1 MILEHKDHTMHD
13 ASTKKDHAMTD
24 STTNRQTEP
33 AQIPD
38 VHAIQRFFEVLY
50 PDVGDGYLVLSWPSP
65 TRRHKDGRQALES
78 SWHNLATTGL
88 DRIAAR
94 AMTLARTHSVYFGV
108 ALQHPSRQPNPFQ
121 RSQNASAYVLPG
133 FYFDLDLA
141 SGAHAASALPTKA
154 AQAMGFL
161 HALPAPPSL
170 VLHTGGG
177 LHAYW
182 LFETPLSLT
191 TDAERTAVSQVL
203 RQFAYT
209 VCKAGTAHGWTL
221 DALRDLARVLRPP
234 GTINHKYGRRVQ
246 VLTETDERY
255 TLADFDWLTPLP
267 ALSVQP
273 GSGESMQDQPD
284 LLTIIEAYGG
294 SLTEK
299 SAQEWHGA
307 HPVHGSSTG
316 VNFDVNRSKGLWHC
330 WRHGTGGDA
339 LALIA
344 VCAGLV
350 ACEDL
355 QPGCLAGARFSAV
368 LTIAQAQFGWHPAP
382 PSRPSFPTFA
392 SCFSPGLAST
402 LRSTL

>member
-1 MILEHKDHTMHD
+1 MPGQTPD
-13 ASTKKDHAMTD
+13 A
-24 STTNRQTEP
+24 
-33 AQIPD
+33 
-38 VHAIQRFFEVLY
+38 HAIQRFFELLY
-50 PDVGDGYLVLSWPSP
+50 PAVGDGYLVLSWPSP
-65 TRRHKDGRQALES
+65 TRRHKDGQAALDS
-78 SWHNLATTGL
+78 SWHNLATTSL
-88 DRIAAR
+88 AHSAVRAATR
-94 AMTLARTHSVYFGV
+94 ARDASVYFGV
-108 ALQHPSRQPNPFQ
+108 ALQHPSRQPNPYQ
-121 RSQNASAYVLPG
+121 RSQNGSAYVLPG
-133 FYFDLDLA
+133 LYFDIDLA
-141 SGAHAASALPTKA
+141 SGAHAASALPSTT

-182 LFETPLSLT
+182 LFETPLYLT
-191 TDAERTAVSQVL
+191 TETERAAVSQVL

-209 VCKAGTAHGWTL
+209 VCQAGATHGWTL

-267 ALSVQP
+267 APSVSQ
-273 GSGESMQDQPD
+273 GSGGSLQDQPD
-284 LLTIIEAYGG
+284 LLAILEAYGG

-316 VNFDVNRSKGLWHC
+316 TNFDVNRGKGLWHC

-339 LALIA
+339 LSLLA

-355 QPGCLAGARFSAV
+355 QPGALSGACFTRVLDLAQRQLGWTPPTRTPLGMRPLTTHIAR
-368 LTIAQAQFGWHPAP
+368 TI
-382 PSRPSFPTFA
+382 S
-392 SCFSPGLAST
+392 ST
-402 LRSTL
+402 LRRTL